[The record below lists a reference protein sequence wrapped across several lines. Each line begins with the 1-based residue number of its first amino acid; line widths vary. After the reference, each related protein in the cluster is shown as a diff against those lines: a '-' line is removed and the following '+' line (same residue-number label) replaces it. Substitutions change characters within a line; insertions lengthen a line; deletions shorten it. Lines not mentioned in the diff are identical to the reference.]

1 VVPQLVTVHTGLT
14 DGTVTEIV
22 DGDIKEG
29 DQVVVDTLNADGSAP
44 SAGGAGAAQTRRLF

>member
-1 VVPQLVTVHTGLT
+1 VAEAVHTGLT

-29 DQVVVDTLNADGSAP
+29 DTVVVEASGSDGATP
-44 SAGGAGAAQTRRLF
+44 SPGSSSLRRLF